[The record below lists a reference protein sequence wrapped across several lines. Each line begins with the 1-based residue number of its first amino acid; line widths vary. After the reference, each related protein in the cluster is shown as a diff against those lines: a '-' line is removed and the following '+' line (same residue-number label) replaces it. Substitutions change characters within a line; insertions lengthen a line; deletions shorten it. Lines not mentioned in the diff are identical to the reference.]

1 MTQQWEVWYITTNDE
16 DFCKMDRAMMEFLH
30 SIGFL
35 RLIAE
40 KKME

>member
-1 MTQQWEVWYITTNDE
+1 MEVRYIASNDE

-35 RLIAE
+35 RPIAE